1 MDEGFSCDEQRLLPG
16 EGDFRQTTGHT
27 LNQGREIV
35 VCLIDF
41 HEKRRSIAMN
51 PLPKSALSVSQVAF

>member
-41 HEKRRSIAMN
+41 HEKDD
-51 PLPKSALSVSQVAF
+51 Q